1 MYIKAKTFD
10 VKSYH
15 KNRSQ
20 VVYKN
25 LDNCKKSNYQIKGMK
40 RSYYK
45 KVQKTKPVPPNK
57 VAAAVRGRDFQ
68 ASHQTRTVVTKT
80 ITVEIIVI
88 IMTEIIKNLQI
99 EMMMM
104 EK

>member
-1 MYIKAKTFD
+1 MIHQIGKK
-10 VKSYH
+10 
-15 KNRSQ
+15 
-20 VVYKN
+20 KN
-25 LDNCKKSNYQIKGMK
+25 LVPMTRRRINGGSLFVA
-40 RSYYK
+40 

>member
-25 LDNCKKSNYQIKGMK
+25 LDNCKKINYQIKGMK

-45 KVQKTKPVPPNK
+45 NFNFSV
-57 VAAAVRGRDFQ
+57 
-68 ASHQTRTVVTKT
+68 
-80 ITVEIIVI
+80 
-88 IMTEIIKNLQI
+88 
-99 EMMMM
+99 
-104 EK
+104 

>member
-45 KVQKTKPVPPNK
+45 KFYFFSLGDNK
-57 VAAAVRGRDFQ
+57 NEFV
-68 ASHQTRTVVTKT
+68 
-80 ITVEIIVI
+80 
-88 IMTEIIKNLQI
+88 
-99 EMMMM
+99 
-104 EK
+104 

>member
-15 KNRSQ
+15 KNRSP

-45 KVQKTKPVPPNK
+45 K
-57 VAAAVRGRDFQ
+57 F
-68 ASHQTRTVVTKT
+68 
-80 ITVEIIVI
+80 
-88 IMTEIIKNLQI
+88 
-99 EMMMM
+99 
-104 EK
+104 